1 MPPPNRSAQPDLAML
16 LSRQT
21 AAVALQV
28 QRLKKSVYRLEAIE
42 AVQSAGR
49 KPVYPIEFRSQF
61 GEDALLWELFR
72 GQLDGFFIEVG
83 AFDGYSFAVTYALEC
98 LGWKGL
104 LIEAIPDR
112 AEECRRRRTNS
123 RVVHAALADKHGGEV
138 TFTVTEDQHGG
149 MLSYL
154 DPNSSHARSLA
165 SAPKRSVT
173 VPRTTMNE
181 LLQGH
186 SGEIDVAAIDVEGGE
201 LTLLRGFDLFQHKPK
216 VLLIEDNSRG
226 ADTALAQYMSMM
238 PYTLLGWLEVNM
250 IYARTDLAS
259 QMAERLA

>member
-98 LGWKGL
+98 LGWKGAW
-104 LIEAIPDR
+104 ERREIPRSKGLCWARRWTRSWFDR
-112 AEECRRRRTNS
+112 S
-123 RVVHAALADKHGGEV
+123 
-138 TFTVTEDQHGG
+138 
-149 MLSYL
+149 
-154 DPNSSHARSLA
+154 AR
-165 SAPKRSVT
+165 
-173 VPRTTMNE
+173 
-181 LLQGH
+181 
-186 SGEIDVAAIDVEGGE
+186 
-201 LTLLRGFDLFQHKPK
+201 
-216 VLLIEDNSRG
+216 
-226 ADTALAQYMSMM
+226 
-238 PYTLLGWLEVNM
+238 
-250 IYARTDLAS
+250 
-259 QMAERLA
+259 